1 MLLQFGNDFCSACES
16 NTGVWHEGNDRVG
29 CSSTPKVIDVDLY
42 ACKDP
47 HHQLAQV
54 YNCRFTHSA
63 SCIDCA
69 IVQGNVMCARENMC
83 SAHVE
88 P

>member
-47 HHQLAQV
+47 HHQLRKYMIVVSRTVLA
-54 YNCRFTHSA
+54 A
-63 SCIDCA
+63 L
-69 IVQGNVMCARENMC
+69 IVQSFKAM
-83 SAHVE
+83 
-88 P
+88 